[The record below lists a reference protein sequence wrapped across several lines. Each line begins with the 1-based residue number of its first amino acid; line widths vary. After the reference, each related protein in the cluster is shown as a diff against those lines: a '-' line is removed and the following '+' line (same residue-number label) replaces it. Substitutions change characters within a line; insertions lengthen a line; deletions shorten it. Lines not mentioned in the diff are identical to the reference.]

1 MIMRLKLRFENN
13 GFIQLEAKLNYKI
26 IKTKMKW
33 NFIDFKIKEKE
44 YNQLTMGCFL
54 NKNNLQTITVKNSFR
69 LGLEYL

>member
-1 MIMRLKLRFENN
+1 
-13 GFIQLEAKLNYKI
+13 
-26 IKTKMKW
+26 MKW